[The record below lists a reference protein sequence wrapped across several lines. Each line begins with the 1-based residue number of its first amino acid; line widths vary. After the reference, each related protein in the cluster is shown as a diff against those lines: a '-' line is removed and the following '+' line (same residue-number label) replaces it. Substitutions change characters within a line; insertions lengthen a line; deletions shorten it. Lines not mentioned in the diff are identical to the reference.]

1 MFAYKTKIV
10 PALIMIAVV
19 SLSTLIPI
27 KFTLVAMLTASV
39 FTLGYPIIQS
49 YDINYKYW
57 FSFVGQLL
65 GFIFFVTS
73 FLLVFIMGANLIT
86 Q

>member
-1 MFAYKTKIV
+1 MFAQKTKII

-19 SLSTLIPI
+19 SLSTLLPI
-27 KFTLVAMLTASV
+27 KFTLVAMLCTSLV
-39 FTLGYPIIQS
+39 TLGYPIIQS

-65 GFIFFVTS
+65 GLIFFVVS
-73 FLLVFIMGANLIT
+73 FVLVFVVGANLIT

>member
-1 MFAYKTKIV
+1 MFAHKIKIIS
-10 PALIMIAVV
+10 ALIMLAVV
-19 SLSTLIPI
+19 SISTLLPI
-27 KFTLVAMLTASV
+27 KFTLIAMLSSLV
-39 FTLGYPIIQS
+39 ITLSYPIIQS

-65 GFIFFVTS
+65 GLIFFVFS
-73 FLLVFIMGANLIT
+73 FVLVFVVGANLIT